1 MSWAIASSAIVLVAA
16 VQEPEVPEAQEL
28 EEQEEEAL
36 LTPEDVDA
44 QFEWHTG
51 TVTLGSGLATIELP
65 PEYRYLDPRATK
77 VVLEQL
83 WGNPP
88 ADLTLGMVFPVD
100 TPIVSDESWGVVLQF
115 EDCGYVSDD
124 DAAET
129 DYDELLEDMQK
140 ATEDE
145 NEEREKAGYG
155 SLEIIGWAARPS
167 YDAAKH
173 KLLWAKELQFSG
185 APVRTLNYDVRVL
198 GRRGVLSMNAVAS
211 MDQLA
216 EVESGMGALLDAV
229 HFGDGHR
236 YENFDSKLDEVA
248 AFGIGG
254 LIAGKLALKVGLF
267 KGLLAALVAAKKLV
281 IVAVAAIGA
290 FLART
295 FRRKKV
301 EAPTA

>member
-1 MSWAIASSAIVLVAA
+1 MSWLSASSAIVLVAA
-16 VQEPEVPEAQEL
+16 VQEPEVPEPQEA

-36 LTPEDVDA
+36 MTPEDVDA

-51 TVTLGSGLATIELP
+51 KVTLGKGLATLDLP
-65 PEYRYLDPRATK
+65 AEFRYLDPPATK
-77 VVLEQL
+77 LVLEQL

-115 EDCGYVSDD
+115 EECGYVSDD
-124 DAAET
+124 DAHEI
-129 DYDELLEDMQK
+129 DYDELLEDMQDG
-140 ATEDE
+140 TEDE
-145 NEEREKAGYG
+145 NEERAQAGYDT
-155 SLEIIGWAARPS
+155 LEIVGWAARPS

-211 MDQLA
+211 MDQID
-216 EVESGMGALLDAV
+216 EVEPGMSALLEAV
-229 HFGDGHR
+229 HFGEGHR
-236 YENFDSKLDEVA
+236 YEDFDSKLDEVA

-267 KGLLAALVAAKKLV
+267 KGLLAALVAAKKAV
-281 IVAVAAIGA
+281 IVGVAAIGA
-290 FLART
+290 FFAKI
-295 FRRKKV
+295 FRRKKA
-301 EAPTA
+301 EAPAS